1 MQDDSTAPVWL
12 QVAAMIGLLATAAL
26 AVGLMVGAAPA
37 AGQPTPTPEGNISDT
52 APYYA
57 DDNASVA
64 NESWLGNRTDPTL
77 QNVTYWTVRIGPW
90 LIGDGSQAPGGVGL
104 AGSLILGLAVGG
116 ALLGPVSRANVGP
129 VAGGVLAVTLVF
141 GLTAAALAP
150 AWLLPVGL
158 FVVGLVLTV
167 VIVRAIS

>member
-1 MQDDSTAPVWL
+1 MQDQRRVSARL
-12 QVAAMIGLLATAAL
+12 RAVALIGLLTTAAI
-26 AVGLMVGAAPA
+26 VIGLVMGADQV
-37 AGQPTPTPEGNISDT
+37 AGQATPTPEGNISDT

-90 LIGDGSQAPGGVGL
+90 VIGDGAQAPGGVGL